1 MTTTIAKLAVE
12 ALIANG
18 MTQLYCLPGVQNDHF
33 FNALFDHTDAIT
45 PIQTR
50 HEQGAA
56 YMAMGAAL
64 ATGEPQAYCVV
75 PGPGFLNTTAAL
87 STAYAVNAPIL
98 ALVGQI
104 PTGAQGK
111 GHGLLHEIP
120 DQIGILERLTKSSH
134 RITGSDDAT
143 HHMVEAFTSLVSGR
157 PQPVGLEIAVNLWT
171 QAVAGEIPDLAPAGQ
186 PAPVV
191 DSDAIDR
198 AASLIAAARAPM
210 IVVGGGAQD
219 DSGLV
224 RQLGARI
231 GAPGVAF
238 RTGHGVIPSD
248 DPLSIGMPVAHSLWP
263 DTDLVI
269 GLGTRLQS
277 QVMSWGHDSDMKIIH
292 IDIDETQIGRSTPVD
307 VGIHARLCDA
317 LPLLIKAVDR
327 IVDPNPDW
335 ADRVADAKARRGAE
349 YQQKLGPQ
357 MEWLGAIRDA
367 LPRDGIFVDEL
378 TQTGYVSRFAFPSFH
393 PRSFIS
399 TGYQGTLGYGFATA
413 LGVAH
418 ARRDVPVLSIS
429 GDGGA
434 LFTINELATAVHH
447 NIPLTTVIFNDHAF
461 GNVRRLQMDN
471 YDSRLIASDLSS
483 PDFVSLAESFGAQ
496 GLLATSPNQLR
507 AAIETAL
514 LYDGPSIIEVPLGEV
529 PSPWDFVLM
538 PRQRGG

>member
-1 MTTTIAKLAVE
+1 MTTTIASLTVQ

-18 MTQLYCLPGVQNDHF
+18 IDQLYCLPGVQNDHF
-33 FNALFDHTDAIT
+33 FNALFDHTDMIT

-56 YMAMGAAL
+56 YMATGAAL
-64 ATGEPQAYCVV
+64 ATGEQQVYCVV

-87 STAYAVNAPIL
+87 STAYALNAPVV

-120 DQIGILERLTKSSH
+120 DQIGILERLTKSAH
-134 RITGSDDAT
+134 RITGSEDAAAT
-143 HHMVEAFTSLVSGR
+143 IAAAFRDLASGR

-171 QAVAGEIPDLAPAGQ
+171 QAVDGEIGDLAPQGTSS
-186 PAPVV
+186 PEP
-191 DSDAIDR
+191 DSTAIDE
-198 AASLIAAARAPM
+198 AAALIAAARAPM

-219 DSGLV
+219 DAEAIQAL
-224 RQLGARI
+224 ARRI
-231 GAPGVAF
+231 SAPVVAF
-238 RTGHGVIPSD
+238 RTGHGVMPSD
-248 DPLSIGMPVAHSLWP
+248 DPLSIGMPMAHSLWP

-277 QVMSWGHDSDMKIIH
+277 QVMSWGRDEAMKIIH
-292 IDIDETQIGRSTPVD
+292 IDIDETQIGRSAPVD
-307 VGIHARLCDA
+307 IGIHARLADA
-317 LPLLIKAVDR
+317 VPRLLSAIDGQVDA
-327 IVDPNPDW
+327 NPDW
-335 ADRVADAKARRGAE
+335 ADRVADVKSRREAE
-349 YQQKLGPQ
+349 YRQRLGPQ
-357 MEWLGAIRDA
+357 LEWLGAIRDA
-367 LPRDGIFVDEL
+367 LPHDGIFVDEL
-378 TQTGYVSRFAFPSFH
+378 TQTGYVSRFAFPSYG
-393 PRSFIS
+393 PRRFIS

-418 ARRDVPVLSIS
+418 ARRDVPVVSIS

-434 LFTINELATAVHH
+434 LFTITELATAVHH

-496 GLLATSPNQLR
+496 GQLATSPNQLR
-507 AAIETAL
+507 AAIETAIL
-514 LYDGPSIIEVPLGEV
+514 HPGPSIIEVPVGEL

-538 PRQRGG
+538 PKQR